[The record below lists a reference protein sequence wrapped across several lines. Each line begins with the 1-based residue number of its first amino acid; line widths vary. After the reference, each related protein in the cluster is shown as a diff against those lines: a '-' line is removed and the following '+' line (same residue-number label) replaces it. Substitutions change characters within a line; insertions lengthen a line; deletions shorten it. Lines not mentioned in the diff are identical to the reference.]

1 MVSISN
7 PDVRKKLG
15 NYKLL
20 AKHNHEFVVVK
31 RTASSCFVRP
41 CSEISMKSFLEPTT
55 RYQEQTPI
63 RTYIVDIE
71 NLKFLSNV
79 RILAGNRDNIIYNKF
94 LQGRKLPEPLYF
106 FQGKFGAELLNFSQL
121 LQEPDME
128 KSIQEN
134 FDEDFEV
141 EEKTVR
147 IVTKSF
153 SPILK
158 STRQTVISEI
168 VECLK
173 KNSLNI
179 QPLKGVLK
187 VQLRRVSFND
197 IVTVYPLI
205 KPQYIYF
212 AKRKQ

>member
-1 MVSISN
+1 
-7 PDVRKKLG
+7 
-15 NYKLL
+15 
-20 AKHNHEFVVVK
+20 
-31 RTASSCFVRP
+31 
-41 CSEISMKSFLEPTT
+41 
-55 RYQEQTPI
+55 
-63 RTYIVDIE
+63 
-71 NLKFLSNV
+71 
-79 RILAGNRDNIIYNKF
+79 
-94 LQGRKLPEPLYF
+94 
-106 FQGKFGAELLNFSQL
+106 
-121 LQEPDME
+121 ME

-134 FDEDFEV
+134 FDEDFEI
-141 EEKTVR
+141 KSVR

-158 STRQTVISEI
+158 SNRQTVISEI

-179 QPLKGVLK
+179 QPLKAVLK

-212 AKRKQ
+212 AKRKQQLQLNDNQMLVLKTFRSISGMHFCSCNKCRVQMSECGSDRCEFCYC